1 MGRASEPSGPS
12 GQAEGTRKKPMAVH
26 MPHALSRL
34 RFHHALEERG
44 HDNIVRVGH
53 ADRAWSDV
61 YHHAL
66 TIRWSSFFWYSLAG
80 YILFNAAFAL
90 LYMTVPRQVTGTRP
104 RVFWDYFFFSV
115 QTFSTVGYGVMAP
128 VGPVAHVISSCE
140 LLGGMILNAV
150 ATGLVFARF
159 ARPRARVMFSN
170 SALIRAENDVPH
182 LSLRVANQ
190 RLSPILSVDAE
201 LFLSR
206 LIVQPNGR
214 LARQFDP
221 LTLIQSHIPVLRFAF
236 SLVHVIDDHSPL
248 KGLTVE
254 DLRKEEAEIVL
265 TVTGTDEVSGQS
277 VFARTAYGFDRVL
290 YNHRFVDIID
300 TSADG
305 RITVDYTRFHAT
317 EGE

>member
-1 MGRASEPSGPS
+1 MDRAPGP
-12 GQAEGTRKKPMAVH
+12 ENKTKTRPTAPH
-26 MPHALSRL
+26 MPHVLSRL
-34 RFHHALEERG
+34 RLHHALEDRG
-44 HDNIVRVGH
+44 HDNVVRVGH
-53 ADRAWSDV
+53 ADRAWSDF

-66 TIRWSSFFWYSLAG
+66 TIRWTGFFWYTLLC
-80 YILFNAAFAL
+80 YVLFNGVFAL

-104 RVFWDYFFFSV
+104 GVFWDYFFFSI

-128 VGPVAHVISSCE
+128 VGLVAHVFSACE

-159 ARPRARVMFSN
+159 ARPRARIMFSN
-170 SALIRAENDVPH
+170 SALIRHEQGIAH
-182 LSLRVANQ
+182 LSVRIANQ
-190 RLSPILSVDAE
+190 RLSPILSIDTE

-214 LARQFDP
+214 LVRQFDP
-221 LTLIQSHIPVLRFAF
+221 LPLVQSHIPVLRFAF
-236 SLVHVIDDHSPL
+236 SLMHVIDEGSPL
-248 KGLTVE
+248 HGLTIE
-254 DLRKEEAEIVL
+254 ELRKEEAEIVL
-265 TVTGTDEVSGQS
+265 TVSGTDEVSGQS
-277 VFARTAYGFDRVL
+277 VFARSAYGFDRVL

-300 TSADG
+300 ASADG

>member
-1 MGRASEPSGPS
+1 MGRVSEPQ
-12 GQAEGTRKKPMAVH
+12 GQREEGRKRLLAAHVPQ
-26 MPHALSRL
+26 ALSRL
-34 RFHHALEERG
+34 RTHHALEERG

-53 ADRAWSDV
+53 ADRAWSDF

-66 TIRWSSFFWYSLAG
+66 TIRWSSFFWYALAS
-80 YILFNAAFAL
+80 YVLVNTLFAL
-90 LYMTVPRQVTGTRP
+90 LYMMVPRQVAGTRP
-104 RVFWDYFFFSV
+104 GMFWDYFFFSI

-128 VGPVAHVISSCE
+128 VGPAAHAIASCE

-150 ATGLVFARF
+150 GTGLVFARF

-170 SALIRAENDVPH
+170 SALIRKDGETSH
-182 LSLRVANQ
+182 LSVRVANQ

-221 LTLIQSHIPVLRFAF
+221 LVLVQAHIPVLRFTF
-236 SLVHVIDDHSPL
+236 SLLHVIDDHSPL
-248 KGLTVE
+248 HGLTVE
-254 DLRKEEAEIVL
+254 ELRKEEAEIVL

-300 TSADG
+300 ASADG

>member
-1 MGRASEPSGPS
+1 MGRASEPSGRR
-12 GQAEGTRKKPMAVH
+12 EGAGKRPLAAH
-26 MPHALSRL
+26 MPQVLSRL
-34 RFHHALEERG
+34 RIHHALEEQG

-53 ADRAWSDV
+53 ADRAWSDF

-66 TIRWSSFFWYSLAG
+66 TIRWSRFFWYALAI
-80 YILFNAAFAL
+80 YVVVNATFAL
-90 LYMTVPRQVTGTRP
+90 LYMMVPRQIAGTRP
-104 RVFWDYFFFSV
+104 GIFWDYFFFSI

-128 VGPVAHVISSCE
+128 VGPAAHVIASCE

-170 SALIRAENDVPH
+170 SALIRKDSETSH
-182 LSLRVANQ
+182 LSVRVANQ

-221 LTLIQSHIPVLRFAF
+221 LVLVQSHIPVLRFAF
-236 SLVHVIDDHSPL
+236 SLMHVIDAHSPL
-248 KGLTVE
+248 NGLTPE
-254 DLRKEEAEIVL
+254 ELRKEEAEIVA

>member
-1 MGRASEPSGPS
+1 MGRASEPSS
-12 GQAEGTRKKPMAVH
+12 QREGAGKRPLAAH
-26 MPHALSRL
+26 MPHVLSRL
-34 RFHHALEERG
+34 RSHHALEERG

-53 ADRAWSDV
+53 ADRAWSDF

-66 TIRWSSFFWYSLAG
+66 TIRWSRFFWYALAG
-80 YILFNAAFAL
+80 YVVVNAAFAL
-90 LYMTVPRQVTGTRP
+90 LYMMVPRQIAGTRP
-104 RVFWDYFFFSV
+104 GVFWDYFFFSI

-128 VGPVAHVISSCE
+128 VGPAAHAIASCE
-140 LLGGMILNAV
+140 LLAGMILNAV

-170 SALIRAENDVPH
+170 SALIRKDSETSH
-182 LSLRVANQ
+182 LSVRVANQ

-221 LTLIQSHIPVLRFAF
+221 LVLVQSHIPVLRFAF
-236 SLVHVIDDHSPL
+236 SLMHVIDAHSPL
-248 KGLTVE
+248 NGLTAE
-254 DLRKEEAEIVL
+254 ELRREEAEIVT
-265 TVTGTDEVSGQS
+265 TVSGTDEVSGQS

>member
-1 MGRASEPSGPS
+1 MGGASEPSGQQKRAGKGLLAAHVP
-12 GQAEGTRKKPMAVH
+12 Q
-26 MPHALSRL
+26 ALSRL
-34 RFHHALEERG
+34 RVHRALEGRSD
-44 HDNIVRVGH
+44 DNIVRVGH
-53 ADRAWSDV
+53 ADRAWSDF

-66 TIRWSSFFWYSLAG
+66 TIRWSSFFWYALAS
-80 YILFNAAFAL
+80 YIVVNAAFAL
-90 LYMTVPRQVTGTRP
+90 LYMMVPRQITGTRP
-104 RVFWDYFFFSV
+104 GVFWDYFFFSI

-128 VGPVAHVISSCE
+128 VGRAAHVIASCE

-159 ARPRARVMFSN
+159 ARPRARLMFSN
-170 SALIRAENDVPH
+170 SALIRKDGDTAH
-182 LSLRVANQ
+182 LSLRIANR
-190 RLSPILSVDAE
+190 RLSPILSVDVE

-221 LTLIQSHIPVLRFAF
+221 LALVQSHIPVLRFAF
-236 SLVHVIDDHSPL
+236 PLMHVIDAHSPL
-248 KGLTVE
+248 SGLTIE
-254 DLRKEEAEIVL
+254 ALRKEEAEIVL

-300 TSADG
+300 ASADG
-305 RITVDYTRFHAT
+305 RITVDYARFHAT